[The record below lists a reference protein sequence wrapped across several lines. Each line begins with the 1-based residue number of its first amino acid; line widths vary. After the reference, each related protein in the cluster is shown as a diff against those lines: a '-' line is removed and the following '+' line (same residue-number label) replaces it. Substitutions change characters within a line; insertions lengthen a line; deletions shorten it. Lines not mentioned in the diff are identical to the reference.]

1 MCVLYV
7 LGILEWIQAESVPG
21 GSNCG
26 WNMLILLHLYA
37 FYIVLLFA
45 YKAKEMIQTYKKNA
59 SGLNYLS
66 YSKKKRQIFR
76 LVFFCINR

>member
-1 MCVLYV
+1 MCVLHV

-21 GSNCG
+21 GSICG

-45 YKAKEMIQTYKKNA
+45 YKAKEKIQTYKKCI
-59 SGLNYLS
+59 GIKLLKLFE
-66 YSKKKRQIFR
+66 KKT
-76 LVFFCINR
+76 